1 MNLNVFLYEAIHF
14 TRSKAKLY
22 SYLFFMSICMLS
34 IFNAYKIS
42 NKQTQTILNINE
54 QKEIENQKVL
64 DWFDKSNKVQTINH
78 GLT

>member
-22 SYLFFMSICMLS
+22 SYLFFMSICILS

-42 NKQTQTILNINE
+42 NKQTRLI
-54 QKEIENQKVL
+54 
-64 DWFDKSNKVQTINH
+64 D
-78 GLT
+78 